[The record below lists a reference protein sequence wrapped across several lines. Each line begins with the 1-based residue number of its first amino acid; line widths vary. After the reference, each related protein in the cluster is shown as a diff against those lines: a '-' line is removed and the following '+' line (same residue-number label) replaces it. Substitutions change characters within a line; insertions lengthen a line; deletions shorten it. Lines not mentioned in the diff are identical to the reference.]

1 MTEGRVHK
9 SDATNAS
16 RTMLYNINEDC
27 WDEELLNLFD
37 IPLKMMPEVSN
48 NVDEYG
54 HTSLFGGKI
63 KIGGMAGDQQ
73 SALIGQCCFNTGE
86 AKCTFGTGAFLI
98 INTGDKK
105 IVSTNRL
112 LSTIAYRFKD
122 KITYGLEGSVFVAGS
137 SVQWLRDELKFF
149 EDASDTESLVSL
161 RDKTSNVLVVP
172 AFTGLGAPHWDPEAR
187 GAIFGITRATGIN
200 EITTA
205 TLESI
210 AFQTRD
216 LIEASAKDGAVI
228 KELRVDGGMVAN
240 DWFNKQLSN
249 LLGVKILKPKF
260 LETTALGAAYLAG
273 VSSGLVDDFN
283 HLQNSILVDKE
294 ISPMEAEKVSLE
306 LKYKNWLKAVE
317 AVKLIKSNQEEI

>member
-1 MTEGRVHK
+1 VH
-9 SDATNAS
+9 
-16 RTMLYNINEDC
+16 
-27 WDEELLNLFD
+27 
-37 IPLKMMPEVSN
+37 
-48 NVDEYG
+48 
-54 HTSLFGGKI
+54 
-63 KIGGMAGDQQ
+63 
-73 SALIGQCCFNTGE
+73 LIGIPKQ
-86 AKCTFGTGAFLI
+86 
-98 INTGDKK
+98 
-105 IVSTNRL
+105 
-112 LSTIAYRFKD
+112 
-122 KITYGLEGSVFVAGS
+122 EG
-137 SVQWLRDELKFF
+137 QY
-149 EDASDTESLVSL
+149 
-161 RDKTSNVLVVP
+161 
-172 AFTGLGAPHWDPEAR
+172 
-187 GAIFGITRATGIN
+187 FGITRATGIN

-273 VSSGLVDDFN
+273 ISSGLVDDFN

-317 AVKLIKSNQEEI
+317 AIKLIKSNQEEI